1 MRPFRSACTLAL
13 AASALLL
20 HAAAAAHAQFQT
32 GSLLGTV
39 TDGVKPLAG
48 VRITLNGVTEPRVVT
63 TDQEGRLRALGL
75 DPGIYELRAEAPG
88 YAEVVHKTVSIQIG
102 RSTAIQIQMSPIPGE
117 TITVTADPPLLD
129 LGQVSLRHTFA
140 QEYLEKAALG
150 SPSRSYQQVLRQAPG
165 VGGATS
171 QNILGSTIG
180 ENAYLLD
187 GLNTTD
193 PATALSG
200 LNFSF
205 DAIEEISFHQA
216 GFEAEWGN
224 ATGGVINLITKSGG
238 NQYSGVADLRYRDDS
253 FYEDGSYF
261 DADERP
267 EKGITAGATLG
278 GPLLR
283 DRLWFFAAAGEE
295 DSEMTP
301 EGSPSTVRRSSR
313 FHLGKLAWQPSSLW
327 RVALKYAGDP
337 AETDNRAASRF
348 VLPEATGHLEQ
359 GSEVL
364 QAEASALLS
373 DRLRWE
379 VRAGAQRTEVNVF
392 PQSGNLDTA
401 AHYDLATGIWSV
413 NYWSAQFSRRGRDEL
428 KTSATYLLDD
438 TAGTHELKTGVE
450 YADLFFDIE
459 IFTPSH
465 FRYEDLDG
473 QPLRLWYE
481 PSAGPTLSDG
491 RQETVFVQDSWR
503 PTDRTV
509 LNLGLRWDEA
519 RFQNDAGEEVAS
531 LDKLQ
536 PRLGAAWDILGDAT
550 TIARASW
557 GVFMHPNST
566 TMPNFARNATLP
578 SFGYRSCSALGLGRE
593 ECQAKF
599 PGTVTAGSVTV
610 PRWIDD
616 PQRTDPSGFA
626 LRDQG
631 VFNVAP
637 NSVDDDL
644 AAMSAET
651 VAVGVEH
658 QVGPA
663 TSLELSYV
671 KKRTRDIFE
680 DTCEGNVEVPSPD
693 ADCGSWVMTNLPGLR
708 RDWEGAILELESRA
722 VDRLHLLASYTYSE
736 SLGSVEYTQ
745 NVGTDFDVYPAHF
758 VNRYGY
764 LSDDRRHR
772 LKVNGYVDLPAR
784 FTLGVDGSWASAA
797 AYSKT
802 APATPYGTIYLEPRG
817 SQRGSDYY
825 ALDLELRKGFE
836 LGRARAALI
845 ATVFNALNHESAT
858 DYCSLDGGCGDGIA
872 FGDPTSHQLPRRW
885 ELGVRIE
892 F

>member
-1 MRPFRSACTLAL
+1 
-13 AASALLL
+13 LLF
-20 HAAAAAHAQFQT
+20 AAAAARAQFQT

-39 TDGVKPLAG
+39 TDGTKPLAG
-48 VRITLNGVTEPRVVT
+48 VRVTLSGASEPRVLT
-63 TDQEGRLRALGL
+63 TDQEGRLRVLAL
-75 DPGIYELRAEAPG
+75 DPGIYQLRAEAPG
-88 YAEVVHKTVSIQIG
+88 YAEVIHKAVSIHIG

-140 QEYLEKAALG
+140 QHYLEKAALG
-150 SPSRSYQQVLRQAPG
+150 SPSRTYQSVLRQASG
-165 VGGATS
+165 VGGAAN

-180 ENAYLLD
+180 ENVYLLD

-193 PATALSG
+193 PATALYG

-205 DAIEEISFHQA
+205 DAIEEISFHKA

-224 ATGGVINLITKSGG
+224 ATGGIVNLVTKSGS
-238 NQYSGVADLRYRDDS
+238 NRYSGTADLRFRDDA
-253 FYEDGSYF
+253 FYESGRYF
-261 DADERP
+261 DPQAQP
-267 EKGITAGATLG
+267 ESGFNAGATLG

-295 DSEMTP
+295 HSRMTP
-301 EGSPSTVRRSSR
+301 EASPATLRRSAR

-348 VLPEATGHLEQ
+348 VRPEATGHLEQ
-359 GSEVL
+359 GAEVL

-373 DRLRWE
+373 DRFRWE
-379 VRAGAQRTEVNVF
+379 VRGGSQRTEVDVV
-392 PQSGNLDTA
+392 PQSGDLDTA
-401 AHYDLATGIWSV
+401 AHYDLTTGVWSV
-413 NYWSAQFSRRGRDEL
+413 NYWSTQFSRRGRDEL
-428 KTSATYLLDD
+428 KTSATYLLDHH
-438 TAGTHELKTGVE
+438 AGTHELKAGLE
-450 YADLFFDIE
+450 AADLFFDIE
-459 IFTPSH
+459 IFTPSG

-473 QPLRLWYE
+473 QPLRLWHE
-481 PSAGPTLSDG
+481 PSAGPTVNDG
-491 RQETVFVQDSWR
+491 RQEAVFVQDSWR
-503 PTDRTV
+503 PTSQTV
-509 LNLGLRWDEA
+509 LNLGMRYDEA

-531 LDKLQ
+531 LEKVQ
-536 PRLGAAWDILGDAT
+536 PRLGAAWDILGDAR

-566 TMPNFARNATLP
+566 TMPNFARHATLP
-578 SFGYRSCSALGLGRE
+578 TFAYRSCTSLGLGRE
-593 ECQAKF
+593 DCQSKF
-599 PGTVTAGSVTV
+599 AGTASAGGVTV

-631 VFNVAP
+631 VFNAAP
-637 NSVDDDL
+637 NTIDDDL
-644 AAMSAET
+644 EAMYAET
-651 VAVGVEH
+651 LAVGVER
-658 QVGPA
+658 QVAPA

-680 DTCEGNVEVPSPD
+680 DTCEGNVDGPSAD
-693 ADCGSWVMTNLPGLR
+693 ADCGSWVMTNLDGLA

-722 VDRLHLLASYTYSE
+722 VDRVHLLASYTYSK
-736 SLGSVEYTQ
+736 SRGNVEYTQ
-745 NVGTDFDVYPAHF
+745 NVGTDFDVFPVHF

-772 LKVNGYVDLPAR
+772 LKVNGYVDLPR
-784 FTLGVDGSWASAA
+784 NFTLGVDGSWASPAA
-797 AYSKT
+797 FSKT
-802 APATPYGTIYLEPRG
+802 EPAAPYGTLFLEPRG
-817 SQRGSDYY
+817 SRRGTDYY

-836 LGRARAALI
+836 AGRARAALI
-845 ATVFNALNHESAT
+845 ATVFNVLDHEGETERCGLAS
-858 DYCSLDGGCGDGIA
+858 GCGEGIA
-872 FGDPTSHQLPRRW
+872 YGSPTGHQLPRRW
-885 ELGVRIE
+885 ELGLRLE